1 LGLAWQSSGEDSMLP
16 MQGGAGF
23 IRGPGTKIPKILLR
37 FLVVWPEDFQKIRK
51 KELGEKK
58 KELEVQPS
66 QPPLFPGSHKT
77 ASVRLPSLPC
87 SITRSPGSSIGSP

>member
-58 KELEVQPS
+58 KRI
-66 QPPLFPGSHKT
+66 GST
-77 ASVRLPSLPC
+77 AISASSLPRL
-87 SITRSPGSSIGSP
+87 SQNRFS